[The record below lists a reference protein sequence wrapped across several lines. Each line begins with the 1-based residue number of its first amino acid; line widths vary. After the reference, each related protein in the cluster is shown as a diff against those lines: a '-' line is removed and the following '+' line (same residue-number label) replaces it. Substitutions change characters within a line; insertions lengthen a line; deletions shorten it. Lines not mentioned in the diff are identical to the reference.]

1 MRFQQTEIYP
11 AHARKCSRIATSL
24 SSTAKYKHNLTWESH
39 RIELMKSK
47 VYRRKRVLRSK
58 FSFALSLYLCLCR
71 SVFWMFDNAT
81 HLYVNLMSI
90 LCVLLLCF
98 RVLEL
103 NRCVCCC
110 CCFFSYSFHL
120 HRDMCFFLF
129 LSFVLSRW
137 LLPSFCFRNFCLFR
151 PRFGK
156 IQLNWHRARTPFFS
170 FFLRFVAAAV
180 VTMCDGCRYCRWCRC
195 RSLVFLFVRSSSSSF
210 WSHLGVDF
218 KRTHTHTLGV

>member
-1 MRFQQTEIYP
+1 
-11 AHARKCSRIATSL
+11 
-24 SSTAKYKHNLTWESH
+24 
-39 RIELMKSK
+39 
-47 VYRRKRVLRSK
+47 
-58 FSFALSLYLCLCR
+58 
-71 SVFWMFDNAT
+71 
-81 HLYVNLMSI
+81 MSI

-110 CCFFSYSFHL
+110 CCFFSYSF
-120 HRDMCFFLF
+120 
-129 LSFVLSRW
+129 LSRW
-137 LLPSFCFRNFCLFR
+137 LLPSFCFCNFCLFR

-180 VTMCDGCRYCRWCRC
+180 VTMCGGCRYCRWCRC

-218 KRTHTHTLGV
+218 KRTHTHTHLVYKIRLQVKTGWSLITIARLNFVISRNTPNPKHFYCIPFGIVELLLCFARDAPSIICVVVYEISRVGSTVFSAVVELSQITK